1 MGSQVLCI
9 EEITLIDLLL
19 LYPRI
24 ELLYLLVLIKSLVL
38 AALAV
43 VKRLSH
49 FSLGLLHQAGGGGHC
64 WLLWLDRPIP
74 GIVLY
79 RASLQV
85 VCDEVLSQLF
95 PLLAPQPPLF
105 VDL

>member
-1 MGSQVLCI
+1 MLCI

-24 ELLYLLVLIKSLVL
+24 ELLYLFVLIESLVL

-49 FSLGLLHQAGGGGHC
+49 FSLSLLHQAGSGRHN
-64 WLLWLDRPIP
+64 WLLWLDWTIP

-85 VCDEVLSQLF
+85 VCDKVLSQLL
-95 PLLAPQPPLF
+95 PLLTPQPPLL
-105 VDL
+105 VNL

>member
-1 MGSQVLCI
+1 MLCI

-24 ELLYLLVLIKSLVL
+24 ELLYLFVLIKSLVL

-49 FSLGLLHQAGGGGHC
+49 FSLSLLHQAGRGRHN
-64 WLLWLDRPIP
+64 WLLWLDWPVP

-85 VCDEVLSQLF
+85 VCDKVLPQLL
-95 PLLAPQPPLF
+95 PLLAPQPPLL
-105 VDL
+105 VNL

>member
-1 MGSQVLCI
+1 MLCI

-24 ELLYLLVLIKSLVL
+24 ELLYLFVLIKSLVL

-49 FSLGLLHQAGGGGHC
+49 FSLGLLHQAGGGRHN
-64 WLLWLDRPIP
+64 WLLWLDWPVP

-85 VCDEVLSQLF
+85 VCDKVLPQLL
-95 PLLAPQPPLF
+95 PLLAPQPPLL